1 MEKKIIEQD
10 ITKILDNNRICSL
23 ATIEGNKPKQRYMM
37 LYNEGL
43 SIHLVSDRRTHKV
56 EELKNN
62 SNVSLLIGYEIG
74 GTKEVVE
81 MEGTCT
87 ISTDESL
94 KKKCWNDDLK
104 EWFDGPSDP
113 NYVILDIQLANILY
127 TDKDGKQR
135 KWIA

>member
-1 MEKKIIEQD
+1 MDNKIIEQD
-10 ITKILDNNRICSL
+10 ITKILDHNKICSL

-62 SNVSLLIGYEIG
+62 PNVSLLIGYEIG
-74 GTKEVVE
+74 GTKEVVV
-81 MEGTCT
+81 MEGTCS
-87 ISTDESL
+87 ICTDDNL
-94 KKKCWNDDLK
+94 KERCWNDDLK
-104 EWFDGPSDP
+104 EWFDGPRDP
-113 NYVILDIQLANILY
+113 NYVILDIQLADILY

-135 KWIA
+135 KWIS